1 METCPYQLVGIECS
15 EPRFNGQCISL
26 INEAKTRD
34 GLEQQI
40 TTMEDDHL
48 KGFGQIY
55 TSPGCTCAL
64 KLEII
69 SKIKQEFK
77 RRGKEF

>member
-1 METCPYQLVGIECS
+1 MEKCPYQLIGIECS
-15 EPRFNGQCISL
+15 ESRFEGQCISL

-34 GLEQQI
+34 GFEQQI

-55 TSPGCTCAL
+55 TSPGCTCVL
-64 KLEII
+64 KQEII
-69 SKIKQEFK
+69 AKVKKEFK
-77 RRGKEF
+77 SRGKEF